1 MLNSDARA
9 VRWTTVAVGLAA
21 GGAVW
26 EIAGLNSNPAIM
38 APIWGNAE
46 HQGTIDRLIEMIGYG
61 DFFEA
66 IGSSLSVFIT
76 GFVLALAVGIPAG
89 ILMAR
94 SRLLRVALESYL
106 LALYATPMVALIPF
120 VLAMM
125 GFGFWPK
132 VVVVVLF
139 SFFPIYYNTLEGARS
154 VRPELIEV
162 ARSFRS
168 GEMAL
173 WRDVIIPFT
182 LPFALTGVRQATG
195 RGLVGMIAAEFFL
208 STTGLGRL
216 IMENER
222 DFNMAGVLGSI
233 AVITTIGIV
242 LMGLGR
248 RLENHFAAWRGLD
261 R

>member
-1 MLNSDARA
+1 
-9 VRWTTVAVGLAA
+9 
-21 GGAVW
+21 
-26 EIAGLNSNPAIM
+26 
-38 APIWGNAE
+38 
-46 HQGTIDRLIEMIGYG
+46 
-61 DFFEA
+61 
-66 IGSSLSVFIT
+66 
-76 GFVLALAVGIPAG
+76 
-89 ILMAR
+89 MAR

-106 LALYATPMVALIPF
+106 LVLYATPMVALIPF

-139 SFFPIYYNTLEGARS
+139 SFFPVYYNTLEGARS

-168 GEMAL
+168 GEAAL

-195 RGLVGMIAAEFFL
+195 RGLVGMVAAEFFL